1 MAYIKHKID
10 DDIVVDVKPW
20 QCEKCTFIEE
30 SHPNCCGI
38 CRHYSDNYNIINQ
51 AEYLK
56 NTNKI
61 DKVLNVFGRKNKIL
75 LPVLSCHNENQFKNN
90 INNLISYYNDKKI
103 GGLWLMTTNTE
114 IKVIIEVIKW
124 VRENYKNLW
133 IGVNLIGENI
143 INVLQFIKNNN
154 PDGIWVDNSYIKKNC
169 NFDIP
174 NLILD
179 QFDKLKWKGLYFG
192 GVMFKYQNNDN
203 TDIETLKE
211 VHKYMDVLTT
221 SGNGTGI
228 SIDIDKLNY
237 IHDNSK
243 DHILTAVASGINS
256 NNIKFIKDKCDI
268 FIVRTSLVNDNNDII
283 LEKLDD
289 LINALN
295 Y

>member
-1 MAYIKHKID
+1 M
-10 DDIVVDVKPW
+10 
-20 QCEKCTFIEE
+20 
-30 SHPNCCGI
+30 
-38 CRHYSDNYNIINQ
+38 
-51 AEYLK
+51 
-56 NTNKI
+56 
-61 DKVLNVFGRKNKIL
+61 
-75 LPVLSCHNENQFKNN
+75 
-90 INNLISYYNDKKI
+90 
-103 GGLWLMTTNTE
+103 
-114 IKVIIEVIKW
+114 
-124 VRENYKNLW
+124 
-133 IGVNLIGENI
+133 

-154 PDGIWVDNSYIKKNC
+154 PDGIWIDNSYINKNC

-211 VHKYMDVLTT
+211 VHKYIDILTT

-228 SIDIDKLNY
+228 SIDTDKLNY
-237 IHDNSK
+237 IYDNTK
-243 DHILTAVASGINS
+243 EHILTAVASGINS